1 VTLTFFWQRTFL
13 FFGTAFALAACS
25 TGPQITRTQDLSE
38 SADAPYQNILIIA
51 LFPEFDTRRR
61 LEKAV
66 VEELTDLGTEAVAS
80 TSLMDSNTPMTRQT
94 FLKMIESLD
103 VDAALVTH
111 PLDIESKTAVKDS
124 SPEATYN
131 VGPTYYFNV
140 WEVELTEYVEPQNVV
155 VEGSYVLATQFFSVL
170 NREAVWA
177 IESKADVVEHSCAG
191 CDYMVFVNEAEAIV
205 KHLSNDGLIAQ

>member
-1 VTLTFFWQRTFL
+1 MTLTFFWQRTFL
-13 FFGTAFALAACS
+13 FFWTAFALAACS

-66 VEELTDLGTEAVAS
+66 VEELTELGTEAVAS

-111 PLDIESKTAVKDS
+111 PLDIESKTTVKDS
-124 SPEATYN
+124 SPEATYK

-191 CDYMVFVNEAEAIV
+191 CDYMVFVDEAEAIV
-205 KHLSNDGLIAQ
+205 KQLSNDGLIAQ

>member
-1 VTLTFFWQRTFL
+1 VTLTFFWRRAL
-13 FFGTAFALAACS
+13 LLFGTAFAVAACS

-38 SADAPYQNILIIA
+38 SADAPYQSILIIA

-80 TSLMDSNTPMTRQT
+80 TSLMDSNTPMTPQT

-103 VDAALVTH
+103 VDSALVTH

-170 NREAVWA
+170 KQEAVWA
-177 IESKADVVEHSCAG
+177 IESKSDVLEHSCAG

-205 KHLSNDGLIAQ
+205 KQLSNDGLIAQ